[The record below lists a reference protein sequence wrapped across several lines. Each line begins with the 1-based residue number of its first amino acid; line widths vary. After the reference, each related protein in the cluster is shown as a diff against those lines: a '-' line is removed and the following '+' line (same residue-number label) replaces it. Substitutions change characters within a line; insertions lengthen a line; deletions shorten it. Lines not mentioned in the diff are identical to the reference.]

1 MDRICTSAEFK
12 ATAEL
17 LGLPLP
23 WLADYYDV
31 HKQTVARWMRG
42 KIPVP
47 QDVSDDMRHIVHEA
61 AKLPNTY
68 CELAS
73 EETDSTPTGVL
84 VPSDNNLYL
93 NLPGSFWR
101 IIGLHISTRL
111 GVRLGYYGTDLL
123 FDKGNCPVIVC
134 MTDGQETRLVQLGK
148 AENDEDNQD

>member
-1 MDRICTSAEFK
+1 MDRTCTSAEFK

-47 QDVSDDMRHIVHEA
+47 QDVSDDIRHIVHEA

-68 CELAS
+68 CELVS
-73 EETDSTPTGVL
+73 EEPDSTPTGVL

-111 GVRLGYYGTDLL
+111 GVRLVYYLPGLS
-123 FDKGNCPVIVC
+123 FDKGGCPVIVS
-134 MTDGQETRLVQLGK
+134 MTDGQEARLVQLGK
-148 AENDEDNQD
+148 AEDNEDHQD

>member
-42 KIPVP
+42 KIPIP

-61 AKLPNTY
+61 ANLPNTY
-68 CELAS
+68 CELVS
-73 EETDSTPTGVL
+73 EQLDSSPTGVL

-111 GVRLGYYGTDLL
+111 GVRLVYYLPGLR
-123 FDKGNCPVIVC
+123 FDKDNCPVIVC
-134 MTDGQETRLVQLGK
+134 MTDGQEARLVQLGK
-148 AENDEDNQD
+148 AEDDEDNQD

>member
-68 CELAS
+68 CELVS
-73 EETDSTPTGVL
+73 EEPDSSPTGVL
-84 VPSDNNLYL
+84 VPSDNNLYA
-93 NLPGSFWR
+93 NMPGSFWR

-111 GVRLGYYGTDLL
+111 GVRLVYYLPGLS
-123 FDKGNCPVIVC
+123 FDKGNYPVIVC
-134 MTDGQETRLVQLGK
+134 MTDGQEARLVQLGK
-148 AENDEDNQD
+148 AENDEDNQN

>member
-1 MDRICTSAEFK
+1 MDRICTSAEFR

-23 WLADYYDV
+23 WLADHYDV

-68 CELAS
+68 CELVS

-84 VPSDNNLYL
+84 VPSDNALYA
-93 NLPGSFWR
+93 NRPGSFWR

-111 GVRLGYYGTDLL
+111 GVRLVYYLPGLS
-123 FDKGNCPVIVC
+123 FDKGDCPVIVC
-134 MTDGQETRLVQLGK
+134 MTDGQEARLVQLRE
-148 AENDEDNQD
+148 ADNDEKHQD

>member
-1 MDRICTSAEFK
+1 MDSTCTSAEFK

-23 WLADYYDV
+23 WLAERYNV

-68 CELAS
+68 CELVS
-73 EETDSTPTGVL
+73 EEPDSAPTGVL
-84 VPSDNNLYL
+84 VPSDNAIYAD
-93 NLPGSFWR
+93 LPGSFWR

-111 GVRLGYYGTDLL
+111 GVQLGYYGTGLS
-123 FDKGNCPVIVC
+123 FDKGDCPVIVC
-134 MTDGQETRLVQLGK
+134 MTDGQEARLVQLRK
-148 AENDEDNQD
+148 AENDEED

>member
-47 QDVSDDMRHIVHEA
+47 QDVSDDMRQIVSEA
-61 AKLPNTY
+61 AELPNTY
-68 CELAS
+68 CTLVS
-73 EETDSTPTGVL
+73 EEPDSSPTGVL
-84 VPSDNNLYL
+84 VPKDNDIYAG
-93 NLPGSFWR
+93 LPGSFWR

-111 GVRLGYYGTDLL
+111 GVPLGYYGTDLS
-123 FDKGNCPVIVC
+123 FDNGNCPVIVC
-134 MTDGQETRLVQLGK
+134 MTDGQEARLVQLGK
-148 AENDEDNQD
+148 AENDEKHQD